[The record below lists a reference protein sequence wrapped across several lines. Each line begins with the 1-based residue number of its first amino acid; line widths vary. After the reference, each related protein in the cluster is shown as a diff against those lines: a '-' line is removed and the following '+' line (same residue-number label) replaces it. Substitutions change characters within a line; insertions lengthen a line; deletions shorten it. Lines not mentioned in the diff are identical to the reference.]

1 MLYKEPS
8 GTRREIVNQ
17 NHSYPKCLSYDTSV
31 RNCCPYSQPALGE
44 LIAELL
50 KTMLPDAVN
59 KNVFIDETPSSLTLN
74 TDFHCV
80 PHSERK
86 DMVALA
92 FGFPNFPPLD

>member
-1 MLYKEPS
+1 MNHQS
-8 GTRREIVNQ
+8 VIVGR
-17 NHSYPKCLSYDTSV
+17 T
-31 RNCCPYSQPALGE
+31 SQPVLGE

-59 KNVFIDETPSSLTLN
+59 KNVFIGETPSNLALS
-74 TDFHCV
+74 TDFNCV

>member
-1 MLYKEPS
+1 MKH
-8 GTRREIVNQ
+8 Q
-17 NHSYPKCLSYDTSV
+17 SV
-31 RNCCPYSQPALGE
+31 TFARTSQPVLLGE

-59 KNVFIDETPSSLTLN
+59 KNVLIDETPSNLTLS

-80 PHSERK
+80 PPSERK

-92 FGFPNFPPLD
+92 FGFPNHPPLD